1 MRLMFVSKI
10 IKGNRCYI
18 NFVKYFVKIMK
29 KMLKYLLNKGADI
42 NEMDNEGKTQ
52 LMSLIRRS
60 LFEAN
65 KNNLL
70 VKGPNTKNNL
80 INVREY
86 FNKHLDNLDIFRSLN
101 NNGDRLVNGEK
112 STRILFLQ
120 KKDDNE

>member
-1 MRLMFVSKI
+1 
-10 IKGNRCYI
+10 
-18 NFVKYFVKIMK
+18 
-29 KMLKYLLNKGADI
+29 MLEYLLNKGADI
-42 NEMDNEGKTQ
+42 NEIDNEGKTP

-60 LFEAN
+60 LFEAY

-101 NNGDRLVNGEK
+101 NNGDRLVNGENQQEYC
-112 STRILFLQ
+112 FY
-120 KKDDNE
+120 KKRMIMNNSIY